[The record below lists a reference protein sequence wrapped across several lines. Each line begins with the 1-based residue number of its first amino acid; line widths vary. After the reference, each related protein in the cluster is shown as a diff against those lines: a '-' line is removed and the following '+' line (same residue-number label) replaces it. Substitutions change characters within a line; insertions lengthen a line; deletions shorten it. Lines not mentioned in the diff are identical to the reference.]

1 MNPAE
6 KAMTDNRQKKL
17 IIILKLLYCGNQI
30 KLKNSIHF
38 KEKRFK
44 LENNRLL
51 RKSIE

>member
-30 KLKNSIHF
+30 KLKIASIL
-38 KEKRFK
+38 KKRDS
-44 LENNRLL
+44 N
-51 RKSIE
+51 

>member
-17 IIILKLLYCGNQI
+17 IILKLLYCGNQK
-30 KLKNSIHF
+30 KLKDSIHF